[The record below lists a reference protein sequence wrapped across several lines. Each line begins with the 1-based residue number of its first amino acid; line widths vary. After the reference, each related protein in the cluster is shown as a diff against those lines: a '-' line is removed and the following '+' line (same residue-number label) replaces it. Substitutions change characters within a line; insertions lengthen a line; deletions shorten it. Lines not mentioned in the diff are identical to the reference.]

1 MTKVQTSRPSPDSD
15 ENGNINENEDE
26 DERDPSGGGEER
38 QPPDKVYQGGDG
50 ASTGCFEP
58 PLEEGHCFHL
68 LGWFGLFFVI
78 TNVETCGESI
88 HYGLNINKASLFH
101 CKSKR

>member
-1 MTKVQTSRPSPDSD
+1 MDSRTKQMILSTLCKHFSLD
-15 ENGNINENEDE
+15 
-26 DERDPSGGGEER
+26 SGGA
-38 QPPDKVYQGGDG
+38 G

-68 LGWFGLFFVI
+68 SEMWRLVEMSFSGHTYGWLSDGTVMWVDDSW
-78 TNVETCGESI
+78 VE

>member
-1 MTKVQTSRPSPDSD
+1 MDSRTKQMILQLSV
-15 ENGNINENEDE
+15 NI
-26 DERDPSGGGEER
+26 SLWTL
-38 QPPDKVYQGGDG
+38 VYQGGDG